1 MSGPH
6 PGSER
11 IYHVALRQEWDEA
24 VDRRDA
30 YRRSTRG
37 KSLSEE
43 GFIHCSFAAQV
54 AAIANLLYPGRDDVV
69 LLEIDTSRLQCPVRI
84 ENIDGGQDVYPHIY
98 GPLPAAAVIS
108 VKSIPRR
115 DDGSLDVAGLITS

>member
-1 MSGPH
+1 MLS
-6 PGSER
+6 SER
-11 IYHVALRQEWDEA
+11 IYHVALQRDWDEA
-24 VDRRDA
+24 VDRRHD

-37 KSLSEE
+37 KSLAEE

-54 AAIANLLYPGRDDVV
+54 AAIANLLYSGRDDVV

-84 ENIDGGQDVYPHIY
+84 ESVDGGQAVYPHIY

-108 VKSIPRR
+108 VRPIPRR
-115 DDGSLDVAGLITS
+115 DDGSLDVAGLVTS